1 MSEIIIG
8 DILFTPKKRVV
19 SRSGNDT
26 KIRNKESEILTL
38 LCHHYPDSIS
48 REVIEKE
55 IWTGSYVTDNTLTQT
70 ISNLRN
76 ALDDKNHELVITIP
90 KKGYSLGV
98 KPNFS
103 TSDTPVIKNVVL
115 GNVAGERRKSFLRGI
130 DFFDLKVTLATLLS
144 CFIILFL
151 LSYDHH
157 QVKVVDVKSLPILI
171 NLDKVIDA
179 NFLSSYQREPYVLLK
194 KRENGDYIVCQI
206 HEGALVCE
214 KI

>member
-90 KKGYSLGV
+90 KRV
-98 KPNFS
+98 
-103 TSDTPVIKNVVL
+103 
-115 GNVAGERRKSFLRGI
+115 
-130 DFFDLKVTLATLLS
+130 
-144 CFIILFL
+144 
-151 LSYDHH
+151 
-157 QVKVVDVKSLPILI
+157 
-171 NLDKVIDA
+171 
-179 NFLSSYQREPYVLLK
+179 
-194 KRENGDYIVCQI
+194 
-206 HEGALVCE
+206 
-214 KI
+214 